1 MTPTPPPSTQ
11 ARPRPSRLETFRP
24 ITLKPSTW
32 PTLLRDDHP
41 VGNILGFGRG

>member
-1 MTPTPPPSTQ
+1 MNPTPSTKT
-11 ARPRPSRLETFRP
+11 RPRPSRLEAFRP
-24 ITLKPSTW
+24 LVLTPSTW